1 VRLDIHQKEPSP
13 DEAALLGTNRNR
25 TGRTRDTH
33 RGSTFRPLSSAR
45 LSDDRAAAYLEH
57 LGVVVARGEV
67 DASTLAAIQRA
78 HVTRVP
84 YENVDLYRRRPPGID
99 PLASVERILAGR
111 GGYCYHLNGALAALL
126 DWLGVDVTR
135 HVSGVQGSA
144 ASAAP
149 GPNANHLG
157 VTARTPDGA
166 EWLVDAGLGDGP
178 LEPLPLAFG
187 AHEQGGFTYSLGPSA
202 FDPDG
207 WRLEHDPRGAFV
219 GADFARAPAETAQF
233 LEMHRELS
241 TSPTSGF
248 VRVCTILRRTTGGV
262 EILRGCVRST
272 ITPEGRVDV
281 DVDAG
286 DAWWEIVID
295 DFGLAYGDLPAD
307 ERERV
312 WARVLAGHREWDAAG
327 RP

>member
-1 VRLDIHQKEPSP
+1 MR
-13 DEAALLGTNRNR
+13 R
-25 TGRTRDTH
+25 
-33 RGSTFRPLSSAR
+33 
-45 LSDDRAAAYLEH
+45 
-57 LGVVVARGEV
+57 EV
-67 DASTLAAIQRA
+67 DASTLAALQRA

-84 YENVDLYRRRPPGID
+84 YENVDLYRGRAPGID

-111 GGYCYHLNGALAALL
+111 GGYCYHLNGALASLL
-126 DWLGVDVTR
+126 EWLGADVTR

-157 VTARTPDGA
+157 ISVRTPDGV
-166 EWLVDAGLGDGP
+166 EWFVDAGLGDGP
-178 LEPLPLAFG
+178 LEPLPLVFG
-187 AHEQGGFTYSLGPSA
+187 VHEQGGFSYALGPSA

-207 WRLEHDPRGAFV
+207 WRFEHDPRGAFV
-219 GADFARAPAETAQF
+219 GADFARAPATTVQF

-248 VRVCTILRRTTGGV
+248 VRVLTILRRTGSGI

-272 ITPEGRVDV
+272 VTPERRIDV
-281 DVDAG
+281 DVDAPEE
-286 DAWWEIVID
+286 WWEIVID
-295 DFGLAYGDLPAD
+295 DLGLAYADLSAE
-307 ERERV
+307 ERDAV
-312 WARVLAGHREWDAAG
+312 WARVRARHEEWDAAG